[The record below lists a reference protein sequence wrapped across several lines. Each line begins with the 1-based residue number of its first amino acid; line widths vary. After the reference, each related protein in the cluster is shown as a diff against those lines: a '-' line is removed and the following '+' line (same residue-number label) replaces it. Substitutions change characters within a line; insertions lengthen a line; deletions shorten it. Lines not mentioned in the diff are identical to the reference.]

1 MLPLSTLCTQAVPP
15 MLEPL
20 VVLAGPTAVGKT
32 VLSLPIAQALGAE
45 IVNVDS
51 RQLYKHMDIG
61 TAKPSLAQQA
71 QVPHHLLDLLLPHQ
85 KSSAAQFAT
94 TARQVLAELQQRGK
108 RALLVAGSGLYLQA
122 LLYGL
127 MPAPAAYEPLRRV
140 LHMYADQHGT
150 AALYRRLQ
158 QVDPVAASSYHP
170 HDRVRL
176 IRALE
181 VTYLTGEPFSLH
193 RYRHQS
199 QEPLFSYVGVGLTRE
214 RTDLYTRITTR
225 TDAML
230 AAGWLAEVERLVGW
244 GYTRACAAMNSLGYR
259 ELLAYVAGEMGWDE
273 TVAAIKKATCHLA
286 KRQLTWFRKMTHVH
300 WFNLSVMDEQRA
312 VATLV
317 QHLQAVLDERK
328 GWASGVQNVDAV
340 VAG

>member
-1 MLPLSTLCTQAVPP
+1 VLPLSTLCTQAVPP
-15 MLEPL
+15 VLEPL

-32 VLSLPIAQALGAE
+32 ALSLPIAQALGAE

-181 VTYLTGEPFSLH
+181 VTYLTGEPFSCH
-193 RYRHQS
+193 CRRHQD
-199 QEPLFSYVGVGLTRE
+199 QEPFLPYVGMALTRE
-214 RTDLYTRITTR
+214 RADLYARIAER

-230 AAGWLAEVERLVGW
+230 AAGWLAEVERLVAS
-244 GYTRACAAMNSLGYR
+244 GYRRECTAMHSLGYR
-259 ELLAYVAGEMGWDE
+259 ELLAYVAGEMAWHE
-273 TVAAIKKATCHLA
+273 TVTAIKKATWHLA
-286 KRQLTWFRKMTHVH
+286 KRQLTWFRKMPRLH
-300 WFNLSVMDEQRA
+300 WFNLSACDEQTA
-312 VATLV
+312 VATIIR
-317 QHLQAVLDERK
+317 HLQSVLEGR
-328 GWASGVQNVDAV
+328 ASCECGVHSGDAP
-340 VAG
+340 AG

>member
-1 MLPLSTLCTQAVPP
+1 
-15 MLEPL
+15 MLESF
-20 VVLAGPTAVGKT
+20 VVLVGPTAVGKT
-32 VLSLPIAQALGAE
+32 ALSLPIAQALGAE

-71 QVPHHLLDLLLPHQ
+71 QVPHHLLDLLFPHQ

-94 TARQVLAELQQRGK
+94 AARQVLDELRQRGQ

-140 LHMYADQHGT
+140 LHRYADQHGT
-150 AALYRRLQ
+150 AALHRRLQ
-158 QVDPVAASSYHP
+158 HVDPVAASYYHP

-181 VTYLTGEPFSLH
+181 VTYLTGEPFSRH
-193 RYRHQS
+193 CQRHQDR
-199 QEPLFSYVGVGLTRE
+199 EPILPYVGVALTRE
-214 RTDLYTRITTR
+214 RADLYSRIAER

-230 AAGWLAEVERLVGW
+230 AAGWLAEVERLVAL
-244 GYTRACAAMNSLGYR
+244 GYTRTCTAMQSLGYR
-259 ELLAYVAGEMGWDE
+259 ELLAYVAGEMGWHE
-273 TVAAIKKATCHLA
+273 TVTAIKKATCHLA
-286 KRQLTWFRKMTHVH
+286 KRQLTWFRKMPHLH
-300 WFNLSVMDEQRA
+300 WFNLSACDEPTA
-312 VATLV
+312 VTTIV
-317 QHLQAVLDERK
+317 THLQAVLEGRA
-328 GWASGVQNVDAV
+328 GWEHGSHMVDAPE
-340 VAG
+340 G